1 MASPPLSPSNSAL
14 SAQVGGDHYKAK
26 GIQPVEFIHSNGLT
40 FIEGNVIK
48 YVWRWRD
55 KGGVAD
61 LEKAK
66 HYLEMLIELETT
78 KAPVQYPDPWMANAP
93 DCTCDTASNEPGSI
107 HEQNCSVVKYAN
119 TLT

>member
-1 MASPPLSPSNSAL
+1 MSQSNSAL
-14 SAQVGGDHYKAK
+14 NDQVGGSHYKSK
-26 GIQPVEFIHSNGLT
+26 GIQPVEFIHSNNLS

-66 HYLEMLIELETT
+66 HYLEMLIELETARE
-78 KAPVQYPDPWMANAP
+78 KKYQYPDPWMADAP
-93 DCTCDTASNEPGSI
+93 DCDCPTRSNEPGYC
-107 HEQNCSVVKYAN
+107 HTGECARVKYARS
-119 TLT
+119 LS